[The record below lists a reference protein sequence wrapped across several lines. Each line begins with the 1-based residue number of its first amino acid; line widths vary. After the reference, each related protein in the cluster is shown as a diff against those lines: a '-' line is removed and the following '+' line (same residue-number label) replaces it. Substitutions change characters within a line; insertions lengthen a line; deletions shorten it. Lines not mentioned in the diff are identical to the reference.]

1 MGTNG
6 IYGLSGSG
14 LDVESLVKMGMLNKQ
29 NQYDKMEQKEIY
41 ETWQK
46 EAYNGVYKDIGNY
59 YNSLSTYKMQSNMNA
74 MQASSNNT
82 SAVSA
87 TANGAAA
94 AMNHTI
100 SVSDVASNAYLQ
112 SKEGVTRDGG
122 TIATS
127 TYLRDVIFK
136 KVETGKDAQG
146 NYSYDVTFAD
156 GTKKSVNGSD
166 IAISLT
172 IQDEKAGDP
181 ANITTYKL
189 EYTYDQLMQDDKT
202 LSDFASAFSKSGAN
216 IQGNYDTT
224 NDSFSLYNKTSGSK
238 NIIGIAVANKES
250 ATLMNNLH
258 LAQVDSVNN
267 TMGEEI
273 DFSAAP
279 TTSESKVIENSA
291 ISTSLKDV
299 LGLKADLVKN
309 GEDDYTLTFTQ
320 ADGTKTVLENK
331 TLDEL
336 KNAQAFSM
344 NLSDGAKNTTVG
356 FTYADLFDM
365 DSEGSL
371 KAKASLNTLAQ
382 KINDAAVDAG
392 MSIVAAYDEGNDS
405 FSLKNTNGGAILT
418 ADSSDAVGTKM
429 VSALNL
435 NSVVN
440 PTMIGVA
447 AGDESKNLADLLGVK
462 AVLSYD
468 SGSGAI
474 NNYSITLQ
482 DSHGNSLK
490 DSNGNIIKY
499 SGVASDFLN
508 CTTGTGSKASKQTA
522 LTLTVGD
529 GTGASSE
536 VKLTFGELFDFS
548 NI

>member
-29 NQYDKMEQKEIY
+29 NQYDKMEQKKIY

-172 IQDEKAGDP
+172 IQDEKAGNP

-189 EYTYDQLMQDDKT
+189 EYTYDQLMQDNKT

-250 ATLMNNLH
+250 ATLMNNLP

-267 TMGEEI
+267 SIGSEI

-320 ADGTKTVLENK
+320 ADGTKTILENK

-344 NLSDGAKNTTVG
+344 NLSDGDNNTTVG

-365 DSEGSL
+365 DSVGSL

-382 KINDAAVDAG
+382 KINDAGAGAG
-392 MSIVAAYDEGNDS
+392 MSIVAAYDEKNDS
-405 FSLKNTNGGAILT
+405 FSL
-418 ADSSDAVGTKM
+418 
-429 VSALNL
+429 
-435 NSVVN
+435 
-440 PTMIGVA
+440 
-447 AGDESKNLADLLGVK
+447 
-462 AVLSYD
+462 
-468 SGSGAI
+468 
-474 NNYSITLQ
+474 
-482 DSHGNSLK
+482 
-490 DSNGNIIKY
+490 
-499 SGVASDFLN
+499 
-508 CTTGTGSKASKQTA
+508 
-522 LTLTVGD
+522 
-529 GTGASSE
+529 
-536 VKLTFGELFDFS
+536 
-548 NI
+548 

>member
-202 LSDFASAFSKSGAN
+202 KHQYAYFHQLGSRQRHHTAHQQYDAN
-216 IQGNYDTT
+216 HRY
-224 NDSFSLYNKTSGSK
+224 
-238 NIIGIAVANKES
+238 
-250 ATLMNNLH
+250 
-258 LAQVDSVNN
+258 
-267 TMGEEI
+267 
-273 DFSAAP
+273 
-279 TTSESKVIENSA
+279 
-291 ISTSLKDV
+291 
-299 LGLKADLVKN
+299 
-309 GEDDYTLTFTQ
+309 
-320 ADGTKTVLENK
+320 
-331 TLDEL
+331 
-336 KNAQAFSM
+336 
-344 NLSDGAKNTTVG
+344 
-356 FTYADLFDM
+356 
-365 DSEGSL
+365 
-371 KAKASLNTLAQ
+371 
-382 KINDAAVDAG
+382 
-392 MSIVAAYDEGNDS
+392 
-405 FSLKNTNGGAILT
+405 
-418 ADSSDAVGTKM
+418 
-429 VSALNL
+429 
-435 NSVVN
+435 
-440 PTMIGVA
+440 
-447 AGDESKNLADLLGVK
+447 
-462 AVLSYD
+462 
-468 SGSGAI
+468 
-474 NNYSITLQ
+474 
-482 DSHGNSLK
+482 
-490 DSNGNIIKY
+490 
-499 SGVASDFLN
+499 
-508 CTTGTGSKASKQTA
+508 
-522 LTLTVGD
+522 
-529 GTGASSE
+529 
-536 VKLTFGELFDFS
+536 
-548 NI
+548 